1 MYDLVITGSGPAGL
15 SAAIYAARAG
25 LRFIILEENLPGGQ
39 IINTYEIDNYPGI
52 PGVSGQELASRME
65 EHARKLAGDSFV
77 DDTVTSAVLN
87 DSVKKIFT
95 ASHKI
100 YETRSV
106 IIATGATH
114 RKLEVPGEDM
124 FSGNGV
130 SYCATCD
137 GAFFREKDVAV
148 VGGGNTAAMD
158 ALYLS
163 GLCKSVSIIHRR
175 NVLRADKVLQDKL
188 FAAENIRIYWN
199 CRVDEIYGNEQVKG
213 LKFRDLKN
221 DTVSDLAVDGIFA
234 AVGITPASALFSA
247 SVNTDREG
255 YIIADETCMT
265 NVPGVFAAGDV
276 RTKSLR
282 QVVTAVS
289 DGANAVTSV
298 RQYLLG

>member
-1 MYDLVITGSGPAGL
+1 MYDLVIIGSGPAGL

-25 LRFIILEENLPGGQ
+25 LKFIILEENLAGGQ

-52 PGVSGQELASRME
+52 PAVSGMELANRME
-65 EHARKLAGDSFV
+65 EHARKLAFDSFI

-87 DSVKKIFT
+87 DNIKKIFT
-95 ASHKI
+95 AEHKI
-100 YETRSV
+100 YETRCV
-106 IIATGATH
+106 IIASGATH
-114 RKLEVPGEDM
+114 RRLDVPGEDK

-137 GAFFREKDVAV
+137 GAFFKGKTVAV

-158 ALYLS
+158 ALFLS
-163 GLCKSVSIIHRR
+163 GICKMVYIIHRR
-175 NVLRADKVLQDKL
+175 NVLRSDKLLQDKL
-188 FAAENIRIYWN
+188 FSADNIKIVWN
-199 CRVDEIYGNEQVKG
+199 SKVDEIYGDGTVQGMK
-213 LKFRDLKN
+213 LKDIRSEAL
-221 DTVSDLAVDGIFA
+221 SDLPVDGIFA

-247 SVNTDREG
+247 SVNTDKDG
-255 YIIADETCMT
+255 YIIADETYMT

>member
-1 MYDLVITGSGPAGL
+1 MYDLVIIGSGPAGL

-25 LRFIILEENLPGGQ
+25 LKFIILEENLAGGQ

-52 PGVSGQELASRME
+52 PAVSGSELSSRME
-65 EHARKLAGDSFV
+65 EHARRLTGDSFI

-87 DSVKKIFT
+87 GSVKKIFT
-95 ASHKI
+95 AEHKI

-114 RKLEVPGEDM
+114 RKLGIPGEDL
-124 FSGNGV
+124 FSGTGV

-137 GAFFREKDVAV
+137 GAFFKDKDVAV
-148 VGGGNTAAMD
+148 IGGGNTAAMD

-163 GLCKSVSIIHRR
+163 GLCKTVCIIHRR
-175 NVLRADKVLQDKL
+175 NVLRADKLLQDKL
-188 FAAENIRIYWN
+188 FSADNIRILWN
-199 CRVDEIYGNEQVKG
+199 CGVDEIYGSELVRG
-213 LKFRDLKN
+213 LKYRDIKSEEVRDL
-221 DTVSDLAVDGIFA
+221 SVDGIFV
-234 AVGITPASALFSA
+234 AVGITPASELFSA
-247 SVNTDREG
+247 SVNTDKEG

-276 RTKSLR
+276 RTKNLR